1 MSFSFQQKAW
11 HSPDSR
17 ACHGLAQL
25 HRCIASVKFKSPLL
39 QSVSDGTFAK
49 TPIAVVVIPIMPA
62 QRKNDVV
69 NMRSLAILQWSQC
82 PDVEEHSFQF
92 QHLNAIQSISWLLF
106 PLDVPQS
113 SSLFF
118 WCAFLS
124 HLDNWCIFQ
133 PLKAAQA
140 AMLVKDSSTKES
152 KQLTQAKLM
161 ISVELFRPSWAEL
174 SLYMKK
180 LFPYIHLNSW
190 VFIPRCLV
198 RLLLQALLF
207 CLSRFNPTSSPP
219 CCPAWNLVT
228 IRLTLRQLKS
238 NGLGPVPK
246 FSIILFFAINIT
258 LFGTESTL

>member
-1 MSFSFQQKAW
+1 MLS
-11 HSPDSR
+11 
-17 ACHGLAQL
+17 QL
-25 HRCIASVKFKSPLL
+25 CLLRGKTMLSTWDLL
-39 QSVSDGTFAK
+39 QSCSGPSVLMWKNIVFSCNIWMLYKVFPDFCS
-49 TPIAVVVIPIMPA
+49 PWMYPSPAVCSFDVPSSATWTTDAFSNLWKQHKQRCLWRTPA
-62 QRKNDVV
+62 Q
-69 NMRSLAILQWSQC
+69 
-82 PDVEEHSFQF
+82 
-92 QHLNAIQSISWLLF
+92 
-106 PLDVPQS
+106 
-113 SSLFF
+113 
-118 WCAFLS
+118 
-124 HLDNWCIFQ
+124 
-133 PLKAAQA
+133 
-140 AMLVKDSSTKES
+140 KES
-152 KQLTQAKLM
+152 NQLTQAKLM
-161 ISVELFRPSWAEL
+161 ISVKLFRQSWAEL